1 MLALALFVLVVVANI
16 VIANWMLD
24 RELKLGRPN
33 ESAGGLFNRK
43 W

>member
-1 MLALALFVLVVVANI
+1 MFEVLLVALVVVGNV

-24 RELKLGRPN
+24 REQKLGRSG
-33 ESAGGLFNRK
+33 ESAAGLFNRK

>member
-1 MLALALFVLVVVANI
+1 MLEVVLAVLVVVANM

-24 RELKLGRPN
+24 REQKIGRLG